1 MSVTAASIDEPGV
14 QCGYTSS
21 AEGSRPAIRR
31 EPCHHYGPAAEGPK
45 RDDDGENEGDEEN
58 DDKEDEEPTVIRE
71 PDEC

>member
-1 MSVTAASIDEPGV
+1 MSVTAASIDEAGV

-31 EPCHHYGPAAEGPK
+31 EPCHHYGQPK

>member
-1 MSVTAASIDEPGV
+1 MSVTAASIDEAGV

-45 RDDDGENEGDEEN
+45 RGENEGDEEN